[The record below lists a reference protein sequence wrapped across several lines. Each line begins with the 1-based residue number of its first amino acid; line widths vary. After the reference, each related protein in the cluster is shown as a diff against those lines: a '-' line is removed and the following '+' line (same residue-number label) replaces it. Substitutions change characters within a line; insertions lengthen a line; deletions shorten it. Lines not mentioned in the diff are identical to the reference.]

1 MPNFLG
7 SQSWFSKNFAR
18 PIGSGQLPEASAE
31 SISNGMEKLK
41 LLHQQVLPFILRR
54 EKEQVLRELPPKCIT
69 DIPCTLSSEQQDL
82 YETFCR
88 GAEAKRAVSAL
99 QKSILLS
106 PKGSTPEDDEG
117 ATPNSLGGDA
127 LRSLLY
133 LRLLCTHPS
142 LVLASR
148 LPQSKKS
155 HNFGSEDLHT
165 NLDSSGKLMVL
176 NELLHSAHFCGDEL
190 TAADNDATVFY
201 CEFDEKQG
209 PDDMSAVLCPD
220 GDMNSDGNNQ
230 MDAPKGSK
238 CLIFAQF
245 TQSLDVVEH
254 FLFQP
259 HMPSLRYLRL
269 DGTVPSERRGEIVE
283 AFNRDDS
290 IKVML
295 LTTRIGGLGLNLT
308 GKGLLSTGL
317 LCCDHKAHVS
327 HFRLQEPAL

>member
-7 SQSWFSKNFAR
+7 SQTWFSKNFAR
-18 PIGSGQLPEASAE
+18 PIGNGQLPGASAD
-31 SISNGMEKLK
+31 SISIGMEKLK

-69 DIPCTLSSEQQDL
+69 DIPCTLSSEQQDI

-99 QKSILLS
+99 KKSIVVS
-106 PKGSTPEDDEG
+106 RNGNTPEGDEG
-117 ATPNSLGGDA
+117 ATLNNLGGDA

-142 LVLASR
+142 LVKGSR
-148 LPQSKKS
+148 LPESNKS
-155 HNFGSEDLHT
+155 RGFGCEDLYT

-176 NELLHSAHFCGDEL
+176 NELLRRAHICGDEL
-190 TAADNDATVFY
+190 TAADDDASVFY
-201 CEFDEKQG
+201 CDFDEKQG
-209 PDDMSAVLCPD
+209 REDVSAVLCPD
-220 GDMNSDGNNQ
+220 GEINSDGNMTATTAQ
-230 MDAPKGSK
+230 VDAPKGSK

-245 TQSLDVVEH
+245 SQSLDVVEQ

-269 DGTVPSERRGEIVE
+269 DGTVPPERRGDIAE

-295 LTTRIGGLGLNLT
+295 LTTRVGGLGLNLT
-308 GKGLLSTGL
+308 GKGGSFDELALL
-317 LCCDHKAHVS
+317 
-327 HFRLQEPAL
+327 